1 MNRNGALIVLSIG
14 TAVGLLFGLYP
25 QLDLKISAL
34 FFDPARYKL
43 WMGVSYPFWLARTG
57 ASWLTA
63 LVAAPAFV
71 SLALKLLFPQRPAL
85 LPGRAGLV
93 MIVTLALGPGLVVND
108 IFKDH
113 WGRPRPIDVT
123 VFTGPD
129 PFLPWWDPRGP
140 CPKNCSFVAG
150 EPSGAFWTVAPA
162 VLVPAP
168 WRILATSAAVVFG
181 MAVGLLRVAAG
192 GHFFSDVA
200 FSGVFTFVIIW
211 LVHGLIYRWR
221 QTRITDA
228 AVERWLDKVTTPIQR
243 AGTWIAGRRTR
254 PDPT

>member
-1 MNRNGALIVLSIG
+1 MNRNGALVALAIG
-14 TAVGLLFGLYP
+14 AAVGLLFGFYP

-34 FFDPARYKL
+34 FFDPAREKL
-43 WMGVSYPFWLARTG
+43 WAGITYPFWLMRTS
-57 ASWLTA
+57 ASWLIA

-71 SLALKLLFPQRPAL
+71 SLAVKLVFPQRPAL
-85 LPGRAGLV
+85 LPGRAGML

-123 VFTGPD
+123 VFSGTD
-129 PFLPWWDPRGP
+129 PFLPWWDPRGN

-150 EPSGAFWTVAPA
+150 EPSGAFWTLAPA
-162 VLVPAP
+162 ALVPPP
-168 WRILATSAAVVFG
+168 WRMLATGAALVFG
-181 MAVGLLRVAAG
+181 MAVGLLRIAAG

-200 FSGVFTFVIIW
+200 FSGVFTFFVIW

-221 QTRITDA
+221 PTRFTDA
-228 AVERWLDKVTTPIQR
+228 AVEHWLEKLAIPLQR
-243 AGTWIAGRRTR
+243 VGTWIAGRVTR